1 VDSWREEVVKM
12 HAAYL
17 VITLVFALMVAYS
30 GVGKIRREPL
40 PVRVVHE
47 TVGVPLKYFPL
58 LAACEFAGALGLMVG
73 IWWPPIGIAA
83 GIGLVLYFVGA
94 VVSHLRVGDFKGIG
108 SAAFML
114 VLAAGA
120 LTLRILT
127 TTARP

>member
-1 VDSWREEVVKM
+1 M
-12 HAAYL
+12 
-17 VITLVFALMVAYS
+17 I
-30 GVGKIRREPL
+30 
-40 PVRVVHE
+40 HE

-58 LAACEFAGALGLMVG
+58 LAAFEFAGALGLVVG

-94 VVSHLRVGDFKGIG
+94 VVSHLRVGDIKGIG

-127 TTARP
+127 VTGVVVIRSVPVQA

>member
-1 VDSWREEVVKM
+1 MGLNDVDASKLDI
-12 HAAYL
+12 AYL
-17 VITLVFALMVAYS
+17 AITLVFALMVSYS
-30 GVGKIRREPL
+30 GVGKIRHHPL
-40 PVRVVHE
+40 QVRVIHE

-58 LAACEFAGALGLMVG
+58 LATCEFAGALGLVVG
-73 IWWPPIGIAA
+73 IWEALIGIAA

-120 LTLRILT
+120 LALRLVT
-127 TTARP
+127 R